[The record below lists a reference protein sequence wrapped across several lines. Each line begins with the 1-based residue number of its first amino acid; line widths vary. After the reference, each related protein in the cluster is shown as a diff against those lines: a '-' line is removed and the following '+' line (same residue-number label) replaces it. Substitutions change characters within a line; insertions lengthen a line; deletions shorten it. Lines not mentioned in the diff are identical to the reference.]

1 MDKKT
6 VMFDFSH
13 YYDWIAEWLPPG
25 CRVAEIGIA
34 DGDSVIHLAKRLL
47 QHNKT
52 FKIYAVDNMQ
62 YGGYI
67 QMKTI
72 YENLIKHGVAQYV
85 EVIPK
90 DSLEAAKDFNDGYLD
105 FCFIDSSHEY
115 LQTKKEIP
123 VWYDKVKDLG
133 IISGHDYYLYHN
145 DVGRAVD
152 ELIPETIVRNDIPG
166 RIFEPEQF
174 LHITKTQRDYG
185 IWWCQKDFYKKL
197 NIC

>member
-1 MDKKT
+1 MDESI
-6 VMFDFSH
+6 MFDFSH
-13 YYDWIAEWLPPG
+13 YYDWMAEFLPSGCRIAEVG
-25 CRVAEIGIA
+25 VA
-34 DGDSVIHLAKRLL
+34 DGDSVIFLAKRLL
-47 QHNKT
+47 HHSKT

-133 IISGHDYYLYHN
+133 ILAGHDYYLYHN

-185 IWWCQKDFYKKL
+185 IWWLQKDFYKKL

>member
-1 MDKKT
+1 MESI
-6 VMFDFSH
+6 MFDFSH
-13 YYDWIAEWLPPG
+13 YYDWIAEWLPSG
-25 CRVAEIGIA
+25 CKIAEVGVA
-34 DGDSVIHLAKRLL
+34 DGDSVIYLAKRLL

-72 YENLIKHGVAQYV
+72 YENMIKHGVAQYV
-85 EVIPK
+85 EAIPK

-115 LQTKKEIP
+115 FQTKKEIP

-133 IISGHDYYLYHN
+133 ILAGHDYYLYHN

-152 ELIPETIVRNDIPG
+152 ELIPGAIVRNDIPG

-185 IWWCQKDFYKKL
+185 IWWAQKDFYKKL

>member
-1 MDKKT
+1 MESI
-6 VMFDFSH
+6 MFDFSH
-13 YYDWIAEWLPPG
+13 YYDWIAEWLPSG
-25 CRVAEIGIA
+25 CKIAEVGVA
-34 DGDSVIHLAKRLL
+34 DGDSVIYLAKRLL
-47 QHNKT
+47 QHSKT
-52 FKIYAVDNMQ
+52 FKIYAVDNMD

-115 LQTKKEIP
+115 FQTKKEIP
-123 VWYDKVKDLG
+123 AWYDKVKDLG
-133 IISGHDYYLYHN
+133 ILSGHDYHLYRK

-152 ELIPETIVRNDIPG
+152 ELIPETITRNDIPG

-174 LHITKTQRDYG
+174 LHITDTKSGYG
-185 IWWCQKDFYKKL
+185 IWWLQKDFYKKL

>member
-1 MDKKT
+1 
-6 VMFDFSH
+6 MFDFSH

-133 IISGHDYYLYHN
+133 LLSGHDVFLY
-145 DVGRAVD
+145 DTVMKAVL
-152 ELIPETIVRNDIPG
+152 ETVPEYITREPLPDG
-166 RIFEPEQF
+166 QIFEPEKI
-174 LHITKTQRDYG
+174 LHFFNTSSGYG
-185 IWWCQKDFYKKL
+185 IYEIKKDWYIKLKK
-197 NIC
+197 